1 MGPHLQARTW
11 SLLPILWVKFAMIKV
26 FATWLLE
33 ADLPSP
39 LRNGSHKMEYRQN
52 AAGSA
57 GSNNTYTA
65 CKAEECGCFNNWKK
79 HHKLLLG
86 ILNVTKLSFFFY
98 VHSYP
103 HWPRNGAGHQR
114 EVLWRPSSLTA
125 PASNS
130 RNQEGLVKLRKTLT
144 VGIATDS
151 AHC

>member
-86 ILNVTKLSFFFY
+86 ILNVTKLSFFFMCIPIPTGPEM
-98 VHSYP
+98 VQVIKGKSFGG
-103 HWPRNGAGHQR
+103 R
-114 EVLWRPSSLTA
+114 VLSHLQQVTPET
-125 PASNS
+125 
-130 RNQEGLVKLRKTLT
+130 RKDL
-144 VGIATDS
+144 
-151 AHC
+151 